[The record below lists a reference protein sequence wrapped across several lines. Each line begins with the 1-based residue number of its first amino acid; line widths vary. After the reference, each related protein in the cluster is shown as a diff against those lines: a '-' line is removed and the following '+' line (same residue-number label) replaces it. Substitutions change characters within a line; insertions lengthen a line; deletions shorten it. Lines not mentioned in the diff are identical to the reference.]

1 MGDAYSSGNG
11 VAKNYKIA
19 VTYYR
24 KAAQQGHAGAE
35 TSLGDMYKKGLG
47 VDQDTGEA
55 VKWYWK
61 AAEHGYADARSRLEE
76 MFSQLPKA
84 GVNQVHR

>member
-1 MGDAYSSGNG
+1 
-11 VAKNYKIA
+11 
-19 VTYYR
+19 
-24 KAAQQGHAGAE
+24 
-35 TSLGDMYKKGLG
+35 MYKKGLG